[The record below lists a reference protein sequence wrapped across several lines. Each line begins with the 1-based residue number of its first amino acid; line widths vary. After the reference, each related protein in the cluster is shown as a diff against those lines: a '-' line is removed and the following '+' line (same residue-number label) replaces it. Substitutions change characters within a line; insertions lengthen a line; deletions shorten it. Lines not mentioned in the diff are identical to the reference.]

1 MEHQQSHVLPDS
13 SACPE
18 QSDPLTRAR
27 REHSKIPENL
37 KFSCSE
43 GAVCVA
49 ELQPCHVLCGKLRC
63 RLLIPGCDPPSVS
76 RNELGLAVLDQGT
89 KKLLSFPCLQM
100 GHAWKS
106 ELESLKSEN
115 SDFQSLPDWD
125 SSLDLDVR
133 SWRNSEEVAMGK
145 LEGSS
150 QEKDHEMELSEPLW
164 KDDSEDYQ
172 EAEKPCESDNL
183 FQFLLE
189 VTQMLESFCISSTE
203 SSQTPWDY
211 CGSGKQS
218 DGEEVRCQEKT
229 TGTTVSGAEENQ
241 LHILAEDEKEH
252 FLGREGKTQ
261 ETPGEPPLGEL
272 PPPEMSAQALDQD
285 DSNSTSAAP
294 ELDST
299 GSPNMHLLQPSW
311 NNPLQH
317 LILKKRLL
325 SIWRM
330 IASHR
335 FSSPF
340 LKPVSE
346 KQAPGYKDVVKRP
359 MDLTSIKRRLSKG
372 HIQSVMQFQCD
383 LMLMFQNAVMY
394 NSSNH
399 HVFHVAV
406 EMQREV
412 LEQLQVLAEALLF
425 SRDRLE

>member
-1 MEHQQSHVLPDS
+1 MGCHFTWIFC
-13 SACPE
+13 A
-18 QSDPLTRAR
+18 
-27 REHSKIPENL
+27 
-37 KFSCSE
+37 
-43 GAVCVA
+43 
-49 ELQPCHVLCGKLRC
+49 LQ
-63 RLLIPGCDPPSVS
+63 
-76 RNELGLAVLDQGT
+76 
-89 KKLLSFPCLQM
+89 
-100 GHAWKS
+100 
-106 ELESLKSEN
+106 
-115 SDFQSLPDWD
+115 
-125 SSLDLDVR
+125 
-133 SWRNSEEVAMGK
+133 
-145 LEGSS
+145 
-150 QEKDHEMELSEPLW
+150 
-164 KDDSEDYQ
+164 
-172 EAEKPCESDNL
+172 
-183 FQFLLE
+183 
-189 VTQMLESFCISSTE
+189 
-203 SSQTPWDY
+203 
-211 CGSGKQS
+211 
-218 DGEEVRCQEKT
+218 
-229 TGTTVSGAEENQ
+229 
-241 LHILAEDEKEH
+241 
-252 FLGREGKTQ
+252 GKTQ

-299 GSPNMHLLQPSW
+299 GSPNLHL
-311 NNPLQH
+311 
-317 LILKKRLL
+317 
-325 SIWRM
+325 
-330 IASHR
+330 